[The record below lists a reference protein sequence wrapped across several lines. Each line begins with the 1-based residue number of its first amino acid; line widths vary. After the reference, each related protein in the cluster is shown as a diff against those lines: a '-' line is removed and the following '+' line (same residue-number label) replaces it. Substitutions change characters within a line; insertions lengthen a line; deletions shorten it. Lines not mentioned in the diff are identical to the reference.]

1 MINRFIQTCYRLFYF
16 VTALSYRQRSCFYL
30 QIWHWNIIKFT
41 ASSDHSPFFSIRIN
55 WSSSDCH
62 TGSGCEASRCCSWC
76 TPGRIIAAVLFYF
89 YFRDIPAQ
97 TYNGRNRHIT
107 EKAIAINLQSHIIP
121 FISIRSIYSFTRAA
135 QTPASIPSCTLALVL
150 SALLY
155 KIEFPTTTNA
165 EFVPS
170 CPPRYGIAWP
180 VETYPS
186 LPSAVF
192 A

>member
-121 FISIRSIYSFTRAA
+121 FISIRSIYSFYKSSTN
-135 QTPASIPSCTLALVL
+135 SCIN
-150 SALLY
+150 SFLY
-155 KIEFPTTTNA
+155 SGTGFICTF
-165 EFVPS
+165 
-170 CPPRYGIAWP
+170 I
-180 VETYPS
+180 
-186 LPSAVF
+186 
-192 A
+192 